1 MNPFLRTHIFVF
13 VVLLLSMA
21 MPGFAM
27 EHSGETVV
35 DTATRL
41 QQKYDQLT
49 SLSFHFTQDTRGNLS
64 GRPRRASGQAFFLKT
79 EGMGKMRWNYL
90 SPDEQVLI
98 SDGTTLIMYFAKL
111 QQLIRTPATALQQ
124 DITYSFFSG
133 KGNIVDDFQ
142 IQPPDPR
149 YASPEDEES
158 AFKVIK
164 LVPISPQSQVRS
176 IHVWISNNSLIQRIE
191 LEDHFDTLTLL
202 NFSDLRLNQLPAAN
216 QQAMEG
222 LFSFTPPDGTEIIN
236 Q

>member
-1 MNPFLRTHIFVF
+1 MIPFLRTHIFVF
-13 VVLLLSMA
+13 IVFFLAMA

-27 EHSGETVV
+27 EHRSETVV
-35 DTATRL
+35 DIATRL
-41 QQKYDQLT
+41 QQRYDQLT
-49 SLSFHFTQDTRGNLS
+49 SLSFHFTQNTRGNLS

-79 EGMGKMRWNYL
+79 EGIGKMRWNYL

-98 SDGTTLIMYFAKL
+98 SDGTTLTMYFAKL
-111 QQLIRTPATALQQ
+111 QQLIRSPATALQQ

-133 KGNIVDDFQ
+133 KGNIIDDFK
-142 IQPPDPR
+142 ILPPDAH
-149 YASPEDEES
+149 YVSLEDDES

-164 LVPISPQSQVRS
+164 LVPNSAQSQVRN

-191 LEDHFDTLTLL
+191 IKDHFDTITLL
-202 NFSDLRLNQLPAAN
+202 NFSDLQLNQLPTDNKEAI
-216 QQAMEG
+216 EG